1 MRCNRCALRC
11 RVSTLRQGLRLNAL
25 DRLLEAA
32 LFVAGL
38 AFGSFLNV
46 CISRIPRDQSVIH
59 PPSHCEACNSPI
71 RWYDNV
77 PLVSWIVLRGRC
89 RHCRTRISARYP
101 AVELLTAL
109 LFTACYLSFGSTLLT
124 LKFCVFGFLL
134 IGLIFMDAETGLL
147 PREFTYPGIALG
159 LVFSWIVPTDYSA
172 TALLLRMFDKP
183 VQSVHW
189 LSLLDSALGGL
200 VGAGFFYLAWALYY
214 LVREKHGLGFGDI
227 TLMGMSGA
235 FLGVKLILFVIFCS
249 PLLAVVYVCILLARE
264 IFVSRAMP
272 ENRLQEE
279 EPFLS
284 RQVPFGVFLGVC
296 SLAAIFLGQAVWSW
310 YLRRI

>member
-1 MRCNRCALRC
+1 M
-11 RVSTLRQGLRLNAL
+11 
-25 DRLLEAA
+25 DRLLECA

-46 CISRIPRDQSVIH
+46 CISRIPRDQSIIH
-59 PPSHCEACNSPI
+59 PPSHCEACGAPI

-89 RHCRTRISARYP
+89 RNCGVRISARNP

-109 LFTACYLSFGSTLLT
+109 LFMACYLSFGWTLLM

-147 PREFTYPGIALG
+147 PREFTYPGIVLG
-159 LVFSWIVPTDYSA
+159 LVFPWIVPTDYSA
-172 TALLLRMFDKP
+172 TALLLRMFDNP
-183 VQSVHW
+183 VLSVHW
-189 LSLLDSALGGL
+189 LSLLDSVLGAV

-214 LVREKHGLGFGDI
+214 LARKKHGLGFGDI

-235 FLGVKLILFVIFCS
+235 FLGLKLILFVVFCS
-249 PLLAVVYVCILLARE
+249 PLLAVVYVCILLVRE
-264 IFVSRAMP
+264 VFISRTKP
-272 ENRLQEE
+272 ETRVQDEG
-279 EPFLS
+279 PFLS
-284 RQVPFGVFLGVC
+284 RQIPFGVFLGVC
-296 SLAAIFLGQAVWSW
+296 SLAAIFLGQTVWSW

>member
-1 MRCNRCALRC
+1 
-11 RVSTLRQGLRLNAL
+11 V
-25 DRLLEAA
+25 LEAA
-32 LFVAGL
+32 LFVAGF

-46 CISRIPRDQSVIH
+46 CISRIPRDQSIIQ
-59 PPSHCEACNSPI
+59 PPSHCGACSSPI

-89 RHCRTRISARYP
+89 RHCTARISARYP

-109 LFTACYLSFGSTLLT
+109 LFTYCYLSFGWTLLT

-147 PREFTYPGIALG
+147 PREFTYPGVALG
-159 LVFSWIVPTDYSA
+159 LVFSGIVPTDYSA
-172 TALLLRMFDKP
+172 TALLLRMLDKP
-183 VQSVHW
+183 IQSVHW

-214 LVREKHGLGFGDI
+214 LARKKHGLGFGDI

-249 PLLAVVYVCILLARE
+249 PLLAVVYVCILLVRE
-264 IFVSRAMP
+264 IVMSRAKR
-272 ENRLQEE
+272 ETRLEGE

-284 RQVPFGVFLGVC
+284 RQIPFGVFLGVC
-296 SLAAIFLGQAVWSW
+296 SVAAIFLGQAVWSW

>member
-1 MRCNRCALRC
+1 M
-11 RVSTLRQGLRLNAL
+11 
-25 DRLLEAA
+25 DRLLECA
-32 LFVAGL
+32 LFITGL

-46 CISRIPRDQSVIH
+46 CISRIPRDQSIIA
-59 PPSHCEACNSPI
+59 PPSHCEACGAPI

-77 PLVSWIVLRGRC
+77 PLVSWFVLRGRC
-89 RHCRTRISARYP
+89 RHCGARISARHP

-109 LFTACYLSFGSTLLT
+109 LFTACYLSFGWTLLT
-124 LKFCVFGFLL
+124 LKFCIFGFLL

-147 PREFTYPGIALG
+147 PREFTYAGIVLG

-200 VGAGFFYLAWALYY
+200 VGAGFFYLAWAFYY
-214 LVREKHGLGFGDI
+214 LARKKHGLGFGDI

-235 FLGVKLILFVIFCS
+235 FLGVKLILLVIFCS
-249 PLLAVVYVCILLARE
+249 PLLAVIYVCILLVRE
-264 IFVSRAMP
+264 IFASKAKP
-272 ENRLQEE
+272 DTRLPDEGG
-279 EPFLS
+279 FLS
-284 RQVPFGVFLGVC
+284 RQIPFGVFLGVC
-296 SLAAIFLGQAVWSW
+296 SLAAIFLGQTAWNW

>member
-1 MRCNRCALRC
+1 M
-11 RVSTLRQGLRLNAL
+11 
-25 DRLLEAA
+25 
-32 LFVAGL
+32 FVAGL

-46 CISRIPRDQSVIH
+46 CISRIPRDQSIIH
-59 PPSHCEACNSPI
+59 PPSHCEACSTPI

-77 PLVSWIVLRGRC
+77 PLVSWIVLRSRC
-89 RHCRTRISARYP
+89 RHCRARISARYP

-109 LFTACYLSFGSTLLT
+109 LFTTCYLSFGWTWLT

-147 PREFTYPGIALG
+147 PREFTYPGIVLG
-159 LVFSWIVPTDYSA
+159 LTFAATVPTDYSA

-189 LSLLDSALGGL
+189 LSLLDSVLGGL

-214 LVREKHGLGFGDI
+214 LVRKKHGLGFGDI

-249 PLLAVVYVCILLARE
+249 PLVAVVYVCILLVREMFVAR
-264 IFVSRAMP
+264 AKP
-272 ENRLQEE
+272 ETRLQQE

-296 SLAAIFLGQAVWSW
+296 SLAAMFLGQTAWNW
-310 YLRRI
+310 YLSRI